1 MTNEKPDRQGRAA
14 PPRVTLAH
22 VASRAGV
29 STATVSL
36 VLSDRQEYI
45 SQFRPSTVEKV
56 RRTAERL
63 GYRANIFASG
73 LPGKATPFFALVIR
87 DLGRLDTYSWHAWAF
102 EGELLAGIVSVAAG
116 EGLYPIVA
124 TLDHKSPDSGV
135 RSTER
140 VIAGGVLGSIV
151 RAQNPPLEKFL
162 RQQLRRNQRIV
173 VIFPDQI
180 RRWSENAI
188 IADNP
193 AIGRRAGRLL
203 AAQGCRRWV
212 FARYDI
218 KGMRDSHA
226 LRLEG
231 FRQVAEEVGAKLAIL
246 RLPRDTTEVNGAGA
260 RIRLPQCDGL
270 FAADSVL
277 SIGALMVCRRAGLRV
292 GTDLRLVGVNCS
304 RWSAADCP
312 QITSVDISWREVGE
326 IAMRELVRLTETGE
340 HRFASVL
347 VAPRVVPGETCP
359 APDPPPAP

>member
-1 MTNEKPDRQGRAA
+1 MKRNKSDRQGRSA

-36 VLSDRQEYI
+36 VLSDRQEYV
-45 SQFRPSTVEKV
+45 SQFRPATVEKV
-56 RRTAERL
+56 RRTAQRL

-87 DLGRLDTYSWHAWAF
+87 DLGRQDTHSWHAWAF
-102 EGELLAGIVSVAAG
+102 EGELLAGIVSVAAA

-135 RSTER
+135 GSTER

-180 RRWSENAI
+180 NRWRENAI
-188 IADNP
+188 IADNLD
-193 AIGRRAGRLL
+193 IGRRAGRLL
-203 AAQGCRRWV
+203 AARNCRRWV
-212 FARYDI
+212 FARYDV
-218 KGMRDSHA
+218 KTMRDSHV
-226 LRLEG
+226 LRLDG
-231 FRQVAEEVGAKLAIL
+231 FREVAEEVGAQLKVV
-246 RLPRDTTEVNGAGA
+246 RLPRDAAEVNGAAA
-260 RIRLPQCDGL
+260 RIQLPPCDGI

-277 SIGALMVCRRAGLRV
+277 SIGTLMICRRAGLRV
-292 GTDLRLVGVNCS
+292 GGDVQLVGVNCS
-304 RWSAADCP
+304 RWSAADSP

-326 IAMRELVRLTETGE
+326 LAMRELVRLTETGE
-340 HRFASVL
+340 HRFPSVL

-359 APDPPPAP
+359 VPPGPEAI